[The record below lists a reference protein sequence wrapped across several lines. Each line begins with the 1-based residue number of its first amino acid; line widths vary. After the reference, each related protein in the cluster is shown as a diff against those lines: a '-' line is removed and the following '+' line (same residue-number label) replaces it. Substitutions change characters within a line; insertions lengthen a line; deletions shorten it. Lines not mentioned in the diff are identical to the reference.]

1 MSRGKKVLVLGN
13 YRLTLTVIRSLG
25 RAGYHVIVGS
35 DMKRCFTDYC
45 RYTNETWRHP
55 SIKHDE
61 SRFITALNKF
71 LERSQ
76 DTPLIFPVGDSQI
89 SCISRNLDRLPKSVV
104 VAMPEPATA
113 MDCENKSRMQEVV
126 AKLGIP
132 QPKSEKACNLS
143 ELQMLVERIGCPAV
157 IKPNDSLTPFFGE
170 KAIIINSPDE
180 LTESMP
186 AWPEGHNHLLV
197 QEFARGERYNCQFI
211 AVRGEIVCYFEY
223 KVLRTDRRNDTGYL
237 VEGISAQPTPKLK
250 MLSEALAQELE
261 YSGAGCAQ
269 FFFDRTSG
277 AVFFLE
283 INPRLAATCALPFHC
298 GYDLPRLA
306 VENAEYLAGTRSK
319 PSEERRNY
327 PIGKRTAWLM
337 GDLEAIRR
345 DVRAEKCNLP
355 SALAWLGDSTMALL
369 RTDCH
374 VTWWWKDPL
383 PSLVTLGRFLKSLF
397 ITPKVANHR
406 IATSQTSATRTYREL
421 EKSGTGGS

>member
-13 YRLTLTVIRSLG
+13 YRLTLTIIRSLG
-25 RAGYHVIVGS
+25 RAGYHVIVGA

-45 RYTNETWRHP
+45 RYTNEIWRHP
-55 SIKHDE
+55 NIKHDE
-61 SRFITALNKF
+61 TRFIAALNEF
-71 LERSQ
+71 LGRS
-76 DTPLIFPVGDSQI
+76 DDKPLIFPVGDSQI
-89 SCISRNLDRLPKSVV
+89 SCISRNLDRLPTSVV

-126 AKLGIP
+126 EKLGIP
-132 QPKSEKACNLS
+132 QPKSEKARSLS
-143 ELQMLVERIGCPAV
+143 ELRMLVERIGCPAV

-170 KAIIINSPDE
+170 KAIIINAPDE
-180 LTESMP
+180 LTAAIP
-186 AWPEGHNHLLV
+186 AWPEGHAQLLV

-237 VEGISAQPTPKLK
+237 IEGISVEPTPRLRS
-250 MLSEALAQELE
+250 LSEALARELK

-269 FFFDRTSG
+269 FFFDSASG
-277 AVFFLE
+277 AVNFLE
-283 INPRLAATCALPFHC
+283 INPRLAATCALPFHS

-306 VENAEYLAGTRSK
+306 VENAEFLAGTRST
-319 PSEERRNY
+319 PSKETRNY

-345 DVRAEKCNLP
+345 DVRAAKCSLP
-355 SALAWLGDSTMALL
+355 SAVAWLGESAMMLL

-383 PSLVTLGRFLKSLF
+383 PSLVTLTRFLKSLF
-397 ITPKVANHR
+397 ISPKGKNLPG
-406 IATSQTSATRTYREL
+406 ATSDNTGTSTYRAL
-421 EKSGTGGS
+421 QKSETGGR